1 LPVEN
6 YTLLN
11 KKKLRTELTVLYE
24 REDFRNIAGTIP
36 LLQLM
41 CKNNLQDAFHEV
53 TTLLRI
59 IVTIPMTTA
68 EHERCFSLLKRIKTF
83 LRNSMTQDRLTALAM
98 LSIEKRLITN
108 TRDFN
113 TRVIEMFA
121 SNKSRRKE
129 FNFRH

>member
-1 LPVEN
+1 LAVEHYPV
-6 YTLLN
+6 LN

-36 LLQLM
+36 LLLLVY
-41 CKNNLQDAFHEV
+41 KNNLQDAFQEV

-59 IVTIPMTTA
+59 TVTIPMTTA
-68 EHERCFSLLKRIKTF
+68 ELERCFSWPKRIKTF

-98 LSIEKRLITN
+98 LSIENRLITN

-113 TRVIEMFA
+113 TKVIEMFA
-121 SNKSRRKE
+121 SNKSRTTFVISR
-129 FNFRH
+129 